1 MENKEFQNLMDSL
14 RGLIKINLED
24 RADNAIICPICNGL
38 GLYEGI
44 NDDSRCLVKCK
55 CNNGIMYKCKHC
67 GELSQ
72 YNSCNCEGVRKERRL
87 KEEELE
93 RKNKEEA
100 IIKNGVIDIRKY
112 ENMVVY
118 NDDVYD
124 KDDLEYY
131 VREHILNGYDIDR
144 YVYGTDKEEN
154 YITCD
159 LRDYFEEKFDGNGY
173 EDMAEYFNFDDP
185 LFKKAQDNIDS
196 WLENHKSLNT
206 IYFQNR
212 NIIVDIQPMIDKVKM
227 ELENK

>member
-1 MENKEFQNLMDSL
+1 MENKEFKNLMDSL
-14 RGLIKINLED
+14 RGLVKINLED
-24 RADNAIICPICNGL
+24 RADNAIICPTCNGL
-38 GLYEGI
+38 GLYEEI
-44 NDDSRCLVKCK
+44 NDDSRYLVKCK
-55 CNNGIMYKCKHC
+55 CNDGVMYKCNHC
-67 GELSQ
+67 GELNK
-72 YNSCNCEGVRKERRL
+72 YGHCNCEGARNERRL
-87 KEEELE
+87 KEEEKE
-93 RKNKEEA
+93 QKEKEEA
-100 IIKNGVIDIRKY
+100 IKNGVIDIREY